1 MMGIHTHGMIIII
14 AIGRKLQAALQT
26 PRRLSPVLQH
36 HQQHQVEL
44 VRKQQVVVTHQLHQ
58 PVAVQLQMFITPHQ
72 VIVTI
77 PQTVQTIH
85 LHPVRQLV

>member
-1 MMGIHTHGMIIII
+1 MTTVIILPLQ
-14 AIGRKLQAALQT
+14 KLLLQQ
-26 PRRLSPVLQH
+26 LKLLLVLKH
-36 HQQHQVEL
+36 HQRLQVEL

-72 VIVTI
+72 VIVTT